1 MTDST
6 GVHMVFVLNHA
17 VTSHNSYTDDDI
29 LYHSLMKFSRLFWSI
44 SIFVMDQYNREPVII
59 AFQLDLMMPQMGAVK
74 QFIKVQCINLSVP
87 TSYDS
92 NVATCTCYSQA
103 LVRRESWNVGIFF
116 LIITFPFRSRRI
128 VLAAPVYHV
137 TSSRAKT
144 EQARQSNSTSARIG
158 VELRRLVK
166 RIKWYQPFEM
176 ERGGS
181 DDEGR
186 SGDTPEESR
195 GSPNGQDDNNVLGA
209 QRLRHRVN
217 HLSYLID
224 TLLHSLAHQSDC
236 REREARLGFVRN
248 ELHQLQRI
256 YNDLCNTHAALD
268 NRTREILDTM
278 CEQLF
283 RKLPSIV
290 QQLATCENRRRRDK
304 EKIKELQNRLRSN
317 ERILARHETALEERD
332 SRLSTLEFGSYD
344 GKLTW
349 KIDDFKHRRQNA
361 ISGKDIKI
369 DSPNFYTS
377 RYGYKMFARIYLDG
391 DGEGKGTHI
400 SVFLVIVKGDYDQ
413 LLTWPFR
420 QKRPTNTA
428 NIASGCP
435 LFVPLSE
442 LKNTHRAL
450 VKDDTMFMKVTV
462 DVSNLN

>member
-1 MTDST
+1 
-6 GVHMVFVLNHA
+6 
-17 VTSHNSYTDDDI
+17 
-29 LYHSLMKFSRLFWSI
+29 
-44 SIFVMDQYNREPVII
+44 
-59 AFQLDLMMPQMGAVK
+59 
-74 QFIKVQCINLSVP
+74 
-87 TSYDS
+87 
-92 NVATCTCYSQA
+92 
-103 LVRRESWNVGIFF
+103 
-116 LIITFPFRSRRI
+116 
-128 VLAAPVYHV
+128 
-137 TSSRAKT
+137 
-144 EQARQSNSTSARIG
+144 
-158 VELRRLVK
+158 
-166 RIKWYQPFEM
+166 M

-420 QKRPTNTA
+420 QKITFECVDQNGGSGVMESYRPDVASAAFKRPTNTA